1 MLELRCDTEQ
11 TPDGLMVLHA
21 HELRAL
27 RERVQRPLVLALNDA
42 TSFGAFR
49 GSMATRQAWMQL
61 CSEAGVDWVD
71 VPLAALQELGPR
83 ALAATGHT
91 RRIVSLHSAPWSS
104 QAQAQLQVQQLVA
117 ASQPGDVLKLV
128 PQADDGVQAL
138 RSMEWG
144 AAAAWEGRRHV
155 LFASGAEAQ
164 YTRVLA
170 PVYGSAWVYARAQA
184 SAATA
189 PGQLTAAALRAA
201 WPRAGCTPAT
211 RMLAVLGDPIAHSV
225 SPQVHTRGL
234 RELDLDAVY
243 VAVRCADLAGFAQQL
258 APQWRGLALTAP
270 LKLQAA
276 RLASECS
283 TLVTQAGAANT
294 WVRRADGAWHAHN
307 TDGIGLERAVQ
318 RLWPRGR
325 HTRITVLGTGG
336 AARTAVWALHG
347 MSLEEPVRVWGR
359 RTAEAQ
365 ALAAE
370 AGTSAWSSTDI
381 IESDMLLD
389 CTSAALR
396 GEVPLSPAQFAGAPH
411 VMASTYRPLD
421 TPLLRAARAHGC
433 ATSDGRWWFLEQA
446 CAQFELQQ
454 GVPAPRAAM
463 EAQLQAELESA
474 AQSDVEAWS

>member
-71 VPLAALQELGPR
+71 VPLAALHELGPR

-104 QAQAQLQVQQLVA
+104 QAQAQLQVQQLVT

-170 PVYGSAWVYARAQA
+170 PVYSSAWVYARAQA

-225 SPQVHTRGL
+225 SPQVHTCGL

-294 WVRRADGAWHAHN
+294 WVRCADGAWHAHN

-381 IESDMLLD
+381 IESDLLID

-396 GEVPLSPAQFAGAPH
+396 GEVPLSPAQYAGTPH

-421 TPLLRAARAHGC
+421 TPLLRAARARGC

-463 EAQLQAELESA
+463 EAQLQAELGSA

>member
-71 VPLAALQELGPR
+71 VPLAVLQESGPR

-104 QAQAQLQVQQLVA
+104 QAQAQLQVQQLVT

-170 PVYGSAWVYARAQA
+170 PVYSSAWVYARAQA

-225 SPQVHTRGL
+225 SPQVHTCGL

-294 WVRRADGAWHAHN
+294 WVRCADGAWHAHN

-325 HTRITVLGTGG
+325 QTRITVLGTGG

-381 IESDMLLD
+381 IESDLLID

-396 GEVPLSPAQFAGAPH
+396 GEVPLSPAQYAGTPH

-421 TPLLRAARAHGC
+421 TPLLRAARARGC

-463 EAQLQAELESA
+463 EAQLQAELGSA

>member
-71 VPLAALQELGPR
+71 VPLAALHELGPR

-104 QAQAQLQVQQLVA
+104 QAQAQLQVQQLVT

-170 PVYGSAWVYARAQA
+170 PVYSSAWVYARAQA

-225 SPQVHTRGL
+225 SPQVHTCGL

-325 HTRITVLGTGG
+325 QTRITVLGTGG

-381 IESDMLLD
+381 IESDLLID

-396 GEVPLSPAQFAGAPH
+396 GEVPLSPAQYAGTPH

-421 TPLLRAARAHGC
+421 TPLLRAARARGC

-463 EAQLQAELESA
+463 EAQLQAELGSA

>member
-144 AAAAWEGRRHV
+144 AAAPWEGRRHV

-211 RMLAVLGDPIAHSV
+211 RLLAVLGDPIAHSV

-234 RELDLDAVY
+234 RELDLDAEDRKSV
-243 VAVRCADLAGFAQQL
+243 V
-258 APQWRGLALTAP
+258 
-270 LKLQAA
+270 
-276 RLASECS
+276 
-283 TLVTQAGAANT
+283 
-294 WVRRADGAWHAHN
+294 
-307 TDGIGLERAVQ
+307 
-318 RLWPRGR
+318 
-325 HTRITVLGTGG
+325 
-336 AARTAVWALHG
+336 
-347 MSLEEPVRVWGR
+347 
-359 RTAEAQ
+359 
-365 ALAAE
+365 
-370 AGTSAWSSTDI
+370 
-381 IESDMLLD
+381 
-389 CTSAALR
+389 
-396 GEVPLSPAQFAGAPH
+396 
-411 VMASTYRPLD
+411 
-421 TPLLRAARAHGC
+421 
-433 ATSDGRWWFLEQA
+433 
-446 CAQFELQQ
+446 
-454 GVPAPRAAM
+454 
-463 EAQLQAELESA
+463 
-474 AQSDVEAWS
+474 

>member
-1 MLELRCDTEQ
+1 
-11 TPDGLMVLHA
+11 
-21 HELRAL
+21 
-27 RERVQRPLVLALNDA
+27 
-42 TSFGAFR
+42 
-49 GSMATRQAWMQL
+49 
-61 CSEAGVDWVD
+61 
-71 VPLAALQELGPR
+71 
-83 ALAATGHT
+83 
-91 RRIVSLHSAPWSS
+91 
-104 QAQAQLQVQQLVA
+104 
-117 ASQPGDVLKLV
+117 
-128 PQADDGVQAL
+128 
-138 RSMEWG
+138 
-144 AAAAWEGRRHV
+144 
-155 LFASGAEAQ
+155 
-164 YTRVLA
+164 
-170 PVYGSAWVYARAQA
+170 
-184 SAATA
+184 
-189 PGQLTAAALRAA
+189 
-201 WPRAGCTPAT
+201 
-211 RMLAVLGDPIAHSV
+211 MLAVLGDPIAHSV

-347 MSLEEPVRVWGR
+347 MNLEEPVRVWGR

-365 ALAAE
+365 VLAAE
-370 AGTSAWSSTDI
+370 AGASAWSSTDI
-381 IESDMLLD
+381 IESDLLID

-396 GEVPLSPAQFAGAPH
+396 GEVPLSSAQYAGTPH

-421 TPLLRAARAHGC
+421 TPLLRAARARGC

-463 EAQLQAELESA
+463 EAQLQAALESA

>member
-347 MSLEEPVRVWGR
+347 MNLEEPVRVWGR

-370 AGTSAWSSTDI
+370 AGASAWSSTDI
-381 IESDMLLD
+381 IESDMLID

-396 GEVPLSPAQFAGAPH
+396 GEVPLSPAQYAGTPH

-446 CAQFELQQ
+446 CAQFELQH

-474 AQSDVEAWS
+474 AKSDVEAWS